1 MIRIAT
7 IDNLSARTYRLCA
20 PDFEHSLRFE
30 TPARVHSLMAVGGCD
45 AALLP
50 VASLPELGKRVEPL
64 GDFGIA
70 CTGPV
75 RSVQLF
81 SPVRL
86 SDMLAS
92 GEAIYATPKSKTSVQ
107 LLTLLCR
114 RHYGVA
120 PVLTPNYRAAR
131 AHLLIGDAAFE
142 CAQRAG
148 GNPHNVDLGGW
159 WFTQTGLPFV
169 FARWVVRPS
178 LEEGKKAR
186 VLAWLESCADRAAT
200 PLGRDALFHGL
211 PLAPEDQLS
220 LQVYYQRIRAR
231 LSVSDVAGQSHFLQL
246 MEGFTHVHAAPV
258 AR

>member
-1 MIRIAT
+1 MIRIAS
-7 IDNLSARTYRLCA
+7 IDNLSARTYRLCT

-30 TPARVHSLMAVGGCD
+30 TPARVHALMAAGGCD

-50 VASLPELGKRVEPL
+50 VASLPELGERVEPL

-81 SPVRL
+81 STVRL
-86 SDMLAS
+86 SELLAA

-107 LLTLLCR
+107 LFTLLCR
-114 RHYGVA
+114 LQYGIA
-120 PVLTPNYRAAR
+120 PVLTPNYRGAR

-142 CAQRAG
+142 CAQRQG
-148 GNPHNVDLGGW
+148 TNPNNVDLGGW

-178 LEEGKKAR
+178 LEEAKKTR
-186 VLAWLESCADRAAT
+186 VLAWLESCAERAAT
-200 PLGRDALFHGL
+200 TLGREGLFHGL

-220 LQVYYQRIRAR
+220 LQVYYQRLRAR
-231 LSVSDVAGQSHFLQL
+231 LSISDVAGKSHFLQL
-246 MEGFTHVHAAPV
+246 MEGITHVHAAPV